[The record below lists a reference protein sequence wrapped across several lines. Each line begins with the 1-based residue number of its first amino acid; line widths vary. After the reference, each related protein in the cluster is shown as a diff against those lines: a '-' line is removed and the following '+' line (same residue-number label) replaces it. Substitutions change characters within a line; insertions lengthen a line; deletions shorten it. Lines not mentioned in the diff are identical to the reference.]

1 MLHHLSWTFHVDATW
16 SSCGRTQR
24 CHLRGLVLFLL
35 VLPTEEIL
43 HTHVAHWWSPDGERL
58 AFLVLND
65 SLVPNMALPRFTG
78 MTYPRGKQ
86 YPYPKVNM
94 KASSSSCPL
103 LAGGS
108 KTGLQLQFTSRNDTV
123 ALTLLSL
130 LCFMSRRV
138 RPTQRWNSTWLT
150 FTGQRT
156 RWSSFRPR
164 PSNSGETH
172 DNSASG
178 DLALTSCSS
187 LVLPRWSDHQL
198 DSR

>member
-1 MLHHLSWTFHVDATW
+1 MLRQLSWTFHVDVTW
-16 SSCGRTQR
+16 

-35 VLPTEEIL
+35 FLPTEEIL
-43 HTHVAHWWSPDGERL
+43 RTHVAHWWSPDGERL

-94 KASSSSCPL
+94 KASYSSCPL

-108 KTGLQLQFTSRNDTV
+108 KTSLQWRNDTV

-138 RPTQRWNSTWLT
+138 RPTRRWNSTWLT

-164 PSNSGETH
+164 RSNSGETH

-187 LVLPRWSDHQL
+187 LVLPGWSDHQL
-198 DSR
+198 HSH